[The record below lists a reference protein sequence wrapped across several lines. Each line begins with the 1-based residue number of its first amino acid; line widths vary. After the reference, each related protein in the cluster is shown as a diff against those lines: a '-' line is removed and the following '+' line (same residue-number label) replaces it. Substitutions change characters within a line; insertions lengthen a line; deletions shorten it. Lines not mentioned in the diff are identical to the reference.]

1 MILYDI
7 TVELGDGEQ
16 AEDQAKR
23 LKEWILHQF
32 GHMSSTG
39 TTTVH
44 YPAYYLSEC
53 LAIMTYCE
61 MVLITTA
68 PGFSFTITGR
78 ETAPNQSAPTGPQEC

>member
-32 GHMSSTG
+32 MQVSSTG

-44 YPAYYLSEC
+44 FPAHDLSEC
-53 LAIMTYCE
+53 LAIMAYCE
-61 MVLITTA
+61 MVFITTA
-68 PGFSFTITGR
+68 LGFSFTIARR
-78 ETAPNQSAPTGPQEC
+78 ETAPNQLAPTEPQDC